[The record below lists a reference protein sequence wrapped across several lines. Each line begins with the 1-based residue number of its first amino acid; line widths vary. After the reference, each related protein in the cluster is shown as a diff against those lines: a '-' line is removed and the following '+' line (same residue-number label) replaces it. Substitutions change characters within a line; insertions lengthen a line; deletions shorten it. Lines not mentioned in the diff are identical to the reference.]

1 MCTAKARCSRN
12 RGPSACDGRE
22 CSETTT
28 DLCGLMES
36 CINLSTASHAYKVHV
51 GSLCPPN
58 HHPNHHPTL
67 GRAWAPPPT
76 SKRAGAAACPARSL
90 SNIVLRAQTC
100 TLPGSGRG
108 NSRVPPFK
116 YE

>member
-22 CSETTT
+22 CSETTP

-51 GSLCPPN
+51 GSLRPLN
-58 HHPNHHPTL
+58 HHPSITIFLNYYHHNLLMFVWSPIAIL
-67 GRAWAPPPT
+67 LSLFPPT
-76 SKRAGAAACPARSL
+76 QYRKLHRL
-90 SNIVLRAQTC
+90 MMYEKN
-100 TLPGSGRG
+100 
-108 NSRVPPFK
+108 K
-116 YE
+116 YNKYDV